1 MRFGRDTETTDL
13 NSLLYDEL
21 NNKQYG
27 GQDRENRRACLTVG
41 FSAGFS
47 SGMHSQD
54 LIWRAK
60 LKATI
65 RDVNLSISRKRKNSL
80 SVEKEQEV
88 INYLKHLE
96 EQQND

>member
-1 MRFGRDTETTDL
+1 
-13 NSLLYDEL
+13 
-21 NNKQYG
+21 
-27 GQDRENRRACLTVG
+27 
-41 FSAGFS
+41 
-47 SGMHSQD
+47 MHSQD